1 MGDTVDFESSAH
13 ANTGRGGDDPTTAT
27 SVDSCNSILVT
38 HRRLRCH
45 PFDSKVTVIANATTL
60 MLVILARNTHDLR
73 P

>member
-1 MGDTVDFESSAH
+1 MGDTTGNESSAH
-13 ANTGRGGDDPTTAT
+13 TNTRCGGDDPTASAT
-27 SVDSCNSILVT
+27 VDSCDSICVT

-45 PFDSKVTVIANATTL
+45 SVDRWPTVIANATTL